1 MLQTEDTLPG
11 NSSEMDILNQ
21 AEAVFQFATEGMLI
35 TDSHGHIVKINPSAE
50 QLFGYEPGEL
60 LGKEVELLIPQP
72 YQARHREHRASFY
85 EHATP
90 RRMGKGRD
98 LFGQR
103 KDGTAFPIEISLSPF
118 HNSLGHFAI
127 AFIIDIS
134 VRKQA
139 ETHLREYN
147 TRLEQEVEDRTLIL
161 KEAIQKLEHT
171 KEELHQA
178 LQREMDL
185 NRMKSNFISLASHEF
200 RTPLATVLS
209 SLTLV
214 ERYADLQ
221 DTTKRNKHIQRIQ
234 SSVKHLNDILNDFLS
249 VSKLEEGKVVCRLE
263 WVYLS
268 PLVQEVLPQMQEIAK
283 TGQQI
288 KVDTLVSRP
297 IANDL
302 VYIDPALV
310 RNILF
315 NLVSNAIKY
324 SPADTVIEVKTE
336 IEPTMLRIVVQDQG
350 IGIPADDQVH
360 LFERFFRA
368 SNAGNVAGTGLGLH
382 IVGSYV
388 RLMNGGISFNSQV
401 GEGTEF
407 VVNLPQ
413 PANVP
418 ADVSSFA
425 LVETA

>member
-1 MLQTEDTLPG
+1 MHANEHTLPG

-35 TDSHGHIVKINPSAE
+35 ADNQGRIVRTNPSAE
-50 QLFGYEPGEL
+50 QLFGYEPDEL
-60 LGKEVELLIPQP
+60 LGNEVELLIPQSHWD
-72 YQARHREHRASFY
+72 RHRHHRNEFYQHAS
-85 EHATP
+85 P

-98 LFGQR
+98 LLGQR
-103 KDGTAFPIEISLSPF
+103 KDGSTFPIEISLSPF
-118 HNSLGHFAI
+118 HNSQGHFVI
-127 AFIIDIS
+127 AFIIDIT

-147 TRLEQEVEDRTLIL
+147 NRLEQEVEDRTLIL

-221 DTTKRNKHIQRIQ
+221 DLDKRDKHIHRIQ

-249 VSKLEEGKVVCRLE
+249 VSKLEEGKVICRLE
-263 WVYLS
+263 WISLS
-268 PLVQEVLPQMQEIAK
+268 AIIQQVLPQMQEIAK
-283 TGQQI
+283 AGQQI
-288 KVDTLVSRP
+288 QVEEAINRP
-297 IANDL
+297 TNHDL

-315 NLVSNAIKY
+315 NLISNAIKY
-324 SPADTVIEVKTE
+324 SPADTQIELRTE
-336 IEPTMLRIVVQDQG
+336 IESTILRLIIRDHG
-350 IGIPADDQVH
+350 IGIPHEDQSH

-368 SNAGNVAGTGLGLH
+368 SNAGNIAGTGLGLH

-388 RLMNGGISFNSQV
+388 RLMNGGISFSSRIN
-401 GEGTEF
+401 EGTEF
-407 VVNLPQ
+407 VVGLPQ
-413 PANVP
+413 PANAP
-418 ADVSSFA
+418 LEPTFP
-425 LVETA
+425 LTTNY

>member
-1 MLQTEDTLPG
+1 MLQNEPNSSG
-11 NSSEMDILNQ
+11 FSSEMDILNQ

-35 TDSHGHIVKINPSAE
+35 TDNKGQIVKINPSAE
-50 QLFGYEPGEL
+50 QLFGYGPGEL
-60 LGKEVELLIPQP
+60 LGQEVEVLIPNTHQGL
-72 YQARHREHRASFY
+72 HRNHRTEFFAHAS
-85 EHATP
+85 P

-103 KDGTAFPIEISLSPF
+103 KDGSAFPIEISLSPF
-118 HNSLGHFAI
+118 QNSQGSFVI
-127 AFIIDIS
+127 AFIIDIT

-147 TRLEQEVEDRTLIL
+147 NRLEQEVEDRTLIL

-171 KEELHQA
+171 KEELHHA

-209 SLTLV
+209 SLSLV
-214 ERYADLQ
+214 QKYADMQ
-221 DTTKRNKHIQRIQ
+221 ETTKRDKHITRIQ

-249 VSKLEEGKVVCRLE
+249 VSKLEEGKVVCQPV
-263 WVYLS
+263 WTSLS
-268 PLVQEVLPQMQEIAK
+268 AVIQQVIPQMQEIARP
-283 TGQQI
+283 GQTFDVTYSI
-288 KVDTLVSRP
+288 RRPVST
-297 IANDL
+297 DQ

-315 NLVSNAIKY
+315 NLLSNAIKY
-324 SPADTVIEVKTE
+324 SPPQSAITLRADINAQA
-336 IEPTMLRIVVQDQG
+336 LRIAIRDQG
-350 IGIPADDQVH
+350 IGIPPEDQGH

-368 SNAGNVAGTGLGLH
+368 SNAGNIAGTGLGLH

-388 RLMNGGISFNSQV
+388 RLMNGGVSFNSQV
-401 GEGTEF
+401 NEGTEF
-407 VVNLPQ
+407 IVDIPQ
-413 PANVP
+413 PVSVP
-418 ADVSSFA
+418 NAVA
-425 LVETA
+425 EQIA